1 MFLNVIYFRHLEIL
15 YCTSFFTVSIFSQR
29 LDNLFLTVKT
39 IFNWNFQSVA
49 TSTVQP
55 FVAEYLRKE
64 CGDLNEVASDND
76 NGKDDD
82 DVNSKDVELAEIGT
96 GETLT
101 MLDRLVVM
109 KYLSMEERNSL
120 VPMEDKLGK
129 IRVLNK
135 KQTHI
140 SDYFMLEQ
148 SLYDR
153 FY

>member
-15 YCTSFFTVSIFSQR
+15 YCRSLFTVSIFSQR
-29 LDNLFLTVKT
+29 FDNLFLTVKT

-55 FVAEYLRKE
+55 LRKE

-76 NGKDDD
+76 DGKDDD
-82 DVNSKDVELAEIGT
+82 DVNSKDVEVAEIGT

-101 MLDRLVVM
+101 MLDRLVDM
-109 KYLSMEERNSL
+109 KYLSMEERKSL
-120 VPMEDKLGK
+120 VAMEDKLEK

-135 KQTHI
+135 KQSHI
-140 SDYFMLEQ
+140 SDYFMLE
-148 SLYDR
+148 
-153 FY
+153 